1 MATHRDGTADDMN
14 LLELSPLERQYAVE
28 QLLARYVQCI
38 DDDRLE
44 AWPDFFLAACDYRLV
59 SRDNAQRGLPL
70 ATLSCDSRGMLVDR
84 VVSLRH
90 ANIYEQHCYRHLVS
104 STVLGEVCADSVQAR
119 SHYAVFRTRTN
130 GVSEVYSV
138 GTYDDDIVSS
148 AGGLL
153 FRRKLVTFDTYRIDS
168 LLVTPL

>member
-1 MATHRDGTADDMN
+1 MN

-44 AWPDFFLAACDYRLV
+44 AWPDFFLAACDYRIV
-59 SRDNAQRGLPL
+59 SRENAERGLPL

-90 ANIYEQHCYRHLVS
+90 ANIYEQHRYRHLVS
-104 STVLGEVCADSVQAR
+104 STVLGEVRADSVQAR

-148 AGGLL
+148 DGQLL
-153 FRRKLVTFDTYRIDS
+153 FRRKRVTFDTYRIDS

>member
-1 MATHRDGTADDMN
+1 MN
-14 LLELSPLERQYAVE
+14 LLALTPMERQYAVE
-28 QLLARYVQCI
+28 QLLARYAQCL

-44 AWPDFFLAACDYRLV
+44 AWPDFFTAHCDYRV
-59 SRDNAQRGLPL
+59 VARDNVERGLPL
-70 ATLSCDSRGMLVDR
+70 AAMSCDSRGMLQDR

-90 ANIYEQHCYRHLVS
+90 ANIYERHCYRHLIS
-104 STVLGEVCADSVQAR
+104 STVLGEVSADSVQAR

-148 AGGLL
+148 AGQLL
-153 FRRKLVTFDTYRIDS
+153 FRRKRVTFDTNRIDS
-168 LLVTPL
+168 LLATPL

>member
-1 MATHRDGTADDMN
+1 MN
-14 LLELSPLERQYAVE
+14 LLELSALERQYAVE

-44 AWPDFFLAACDYRLV
+44 EWPELFVEDCDYRIV
-59 SRDNAQRGLPL
+59 SRENAERKLPL
-70 ATLSCDSRGMLVDR
+70 ATLSCTSRGMLIDR

-90 ANIYEQHCYRHLVS
+90 ANIYERHGYRHLVS
-104 STVLGEVCADSVQAR
+104 STILGRFSATSVEAR

-138 GTYDDDIVSS
+138 GTYDDEIWV
-148 AGGLL
+148 AEGTLK
-153 FRRKLVTFDTYRIDS
+153 FKRKHVTFDTGRIDS
-168 LLVTPL
+168 LLATPL

>member
-1 MATHRDGTADDMN
+1 MN
-14 LLELSPLERQYAVE
+14 LLELSPLELQFAVE

-44 AWPDFFLAACDYRLV
+44 AWPDFFADPCEYRIV
-59 SRDNAQRGLPL
+59 ARDNVERGLPL
-70 ATLSCDSRGMLVDR
+70 AILSCDSRGMLVDR

-90 ANIYEQHCYRHLVS
+90 ANIYERHRYRHVVS
-104 STVLGEVCADSVQAR
+104 STLLDAVTVDKVQAR
-119 SHYAVFRTRTN
+119 SHYAVLRTRTN

-138 GTYDDDIVSS
+138 GTYDDDIVS
-148 AGGLL
+148 AGGRLL
-153 FRRKLVTFDTYRIDS
+153 FRRKLVTFDTNRVDS

>member
-1 MATHRDGTADDMN
+1 MN
-14 LLELSPLERQYAVE
+14 FLELSPFELQFAVE

-44 AWPDFFLAACDYRLV
+44 AWPDFFARPCEYCIVARE
-59 SRDNAQRGLPL
+59 NAERGLPL
-70 ATLSCDSRGMLVDR
+70 ATFSCDSHGMLVDR

-90 ANIYEQHCYRHLVS
+90 ANIYEPHRYRHLVS
-104 STVLGEVCADSVQAR
+104 STVLGAVSAERVQAR
-119 SHYAVFRTRTN
+119 SHYAVFRTRSN

-138 GTYDDDIVSS
+138 GTYDDDIVNE
-148 AGGLL
+148 AGALR
-153 FRRKLVTFDTYRIDS
+153 FRRKLVTFDTNRIDS

>member
-1 MATHRDGTADDMN
+1 MN
-14 LLELSPLERQYAVE
+14 LLELSAPERQYAVE

-44 AWPDFFLAACDYRLV
+44 EWPTFFVEQCDYRIV
-59 SRDNAQRGLPL
+59 AQENAERGLPL
-70 ATLSCDSRGMLVDR
+70 AALSCDSRGMLIDR

-90 ANIYEQHCYRHLVS
+90 ANIYERHRYRHVVS
-104 STVLGEVCADSVQAR
+104 STLLGAVSADSVQAR

-138 GTYDDDIVSS
+138 GTYDDDIVSVDG
-148 AGGLL
+148 ALL
-153 FRRKLVTFDTYRIDS
+153 FRRKCVTFDTNRIDS

>member
-1 MATHRDGTADDMN
+1 MN
-14 LLELSPLERQYAVE
+14 LLELSPLERQFAVE

-44 AWPDFFLAACDYRLV
+44 EWPAMFVDDCDYRIV
-59 SRDNAQRGLPL
+59 SRENAERNLPL
-70 ATLSCDSRGMLVDR
+70 ATMSCDSRGMLIDR

-90 ANIYEQHCYRHLVS
+90 ANIYERHSYRHLIS
-104 STVLGEVCADSVQAR
+104 STLLAEVSAERVQAR

-138 GTYDDDIVSS
+138 GTYDDDMCVVEG
-148 AGGLL
+148 ALL
-153 FRRKLVTFDTYRIDS
+153 FRRKLVTFDTHRIDS
-168 LLVTPL
+168 LLATPL